1 MRILFWVPYPTEGA
15 SNRYRVE
22 QYLPYLK
29 KAGIKYSL
37 RPFWNSRAY
46 KILYKNGRHI
56 QKIFFFIR
64 GTILR
69 LFDLLAIYRYDIIF
83 IHRESY
89 PVGPAFFEAIISILK
104 KPIIFDFDD
113 AIFLPAPSRPNA
125 FIERFKRPDKIAHII
140 KMSRH
145 VIVFNSHLADFA
157 LRYNRNVT
165 IIPTPINMDT
175 FCPDNAGRGDNNKV
189 VIGWI
194 GSVTSQP
201 LLNDL
206 KDVFRRISKKF
217 PNVVFKIVGG
227 EFFVEGLS
235 NIVNKP
241 WSLNE
246 EIEDI
251 RSFDIGIMPM
261 PTMEWA
267 KAKGFKAIL
276 YTAMGIPCV
285 CPPIGMNTEVIS
297 DGLNGF
303 LVSTDDEWVEKL
315 SLLIES
321 PALREKQGQAGIK
334 IARERY
340 SLRANAPK
348 FIEVLKGAVS

>member
-1 MRILFWVPYPTEGA
+1 MRVLFWVPYPTEGA

-37 RPFWNSRAY
+37 RPFWGEAAY
-46 KILYKNGRHI
+46 RILYRKGYNI
-56 QKIFFFIR
+56 QKIFFFAM
-64 GTILR
+64 GTVYRFI
-69 LFDLLAIYRYDIIF
+69 DLLTIARYDIVF
-83 IHRESY
+83 VHREAY
-89 PVGPAFFEAIISILK
+89 PVGSALLETMVSFLK

-113 AIFLPAPSRPNA
+113 AIFLAAPSRPNA
-125 FIERFKRPDKIAHII
+125 FIERFKRPDKIAYII

-145 VIVFNSHLADFA
+145 VIAANRHLADFA
-157 LRYNRNVT
+157 LRYNPSVS
-165 IIPTPINMDT
+165 IIPTPIDMDIL
-175 FCPDNAGRGDNNKV
+175 CPHSTGSHDNDKV
-189 VIGWI
+189 VIGWM

-201 LLNDL
+201 LLDVL

-227 EFFVEGLS
+227 ELFIDGLS

-241 WSLNE
+241 WALNE
-246 EIEDI
+246 EIEDL

-261 PTMEWA
+261 PRIEWA

-285 CPPIGMNTEVIS
+285 CPPVGMNTEVIS
-297 DGLNGF
+297 HGVNGF
-303 LVSTDDEWVEKL
+303 LVSTDDEWVDKL
-315 SLLIES
+315 SLLIED
-321 PALREKQGQAGIK
+321 PLLRRRLGEAGRRIAEEK
-334 IARERY
+334 Y
-340 SLRANAPK
+340 SLRANLPK
-348 FIEVLKGAVS
+348 FLEVLKEAQG